1 MAKYENETQ
10 SMIENPPN
18 LQCRNYPPATNSMII
33 SLTDIPWYPPYTPDG
48 SHYHNCL
55 EIGLCLA
62 GEGMAEMGGGSWRF
76 SAGALLMAPKGVYHA
91 QHNAGTPFTHWRYIA
106 VDSDRMLAQSPH
118 WCSKAIRAALQT
130 TWHGGVYLPPGDEDG
145 ARAASIIHTMFDLER
160 SGGNVLPELE
170 AYLLLLLTGLANLRD
185 RAAKTN
191 VMAGLDT
198 PLVPPALEP
207 ALLYVS
213 QHYAEEILVEQMA
226 QLHDERKPFPADVH
240 HAGRH
245 RAAGIHQP
253 LPHPPL
259 AEPPAL
265 DQRADSEH
273 RRADGLP
280 LHHDVQPKF
289 SALRRAESLRV
300 AKKCPKSA
308 RVGVR
313 GKAAGRPL
321 CEEIVI
327 FEHIAVEIE

>member
-18 LQCRNYPPATNSMII
+18 LQCRNYPPAAASMII

-118 WCSKAIRAALQT
+118 WCAKAIRTALQT

-170 AYLLLLLTGLANLRD
+170 AYLLLLLTGLANLRS

-213 QHYAEEILVEQMA
+213 QHYAEEILIEQMA
-226 QLHDERKPFPADVH
+226 RSCMM
-240 HAGRH
+240 
-245 RAAGIHQP
+245 
-253 LPHPPL
+253 
-259 AEPPAL
+259 
-265 DQRADSEH
+265 SESH
-273 RRADGLP
+273 FRRMFTTL
-280 LHHDVQPKF
+280 
-289 SALRRAESLRV
+289 
-300 AKKCPKSA
+300 
-308 RVGVR
+308 VGVAPLEYINR
-313 GKAAGRPL
+313 YRIHRSLNLLRSTSEPIQNIAARTGFPSITTFNRNFQRCVGQSPSTWRKNAQKAHEWACGEKQPDGR
-321 CEEIVI
+321 
-327 FEHIAVEIE
+327 FARK

>member
-1 MAKYENETQ
+1 
-10 SMIENPPN
+10 
-18 LQCRNYPPATNSMII
+18 
-33 SLTDIPWYPPYTPDG
+33 
-48 SHYHNCL
+48 
-55 EIGLCLA
+55 
-62 GEGMAEMGGGSWRF
+62 MGGGRWRF
-76 SAGALLMAPKGVYHA
+76 SAGSLLMAPKGVCHA

-106 VDSDRMLAQSPH
+106 VDSDRHAG
-118 WCSKAIRAALQT
+118 AVAALVLQKAPSAPRCKRR
-130 TWHGGVYLPPGDEDG
+130 GAAASICPPGDEDG
-145 ARAASIIHTMFDLER
+145 TRAASIIHTMFDLER

-226 QLHDERKPFPADVH
+226 RSCMMSESHFRRMLH
-240 HAGRH
+240 HAGRR

-273 RRADGLP
+273 RRADRLP

-300 AKKCPKSA
+300 AKKCQKAHEWACGESSRTA
-308 RVGVR
+308 ALR
-313 GKAAGRPL
+313 GNSH
-321 CEEIVI
+321 
-327 FEHIAVEIE
+327 F

>member
-1 MAKYENETQ
+1 
-10 SMIENPPN
+10 
-18 LQCRNYPPATNSMII
+18 
-33 SLTDIPWYPPYTPDG
+33 
-48 SHYHNCL
+48 
-55 EIGLCLA
+55 
-62 GEGMAEMGGGSWRF
+62 
-76 SAGALLMAPKGVYHA
+76 
-91 QHNAGTPFTHWRYIA
+91 
-106 VDSDRMLAQSPH
+106 
-118 WCSKAIRAALQT
+118 
-130 TWHGGVYLPPGDEDG
+130 
-145 ARAASIIHTMFDLER
+145 MFDLER

-170 AYLLLLLTGLANLRD
+170 AYLLLLLTGLANLRS

-213 QHYAEEILVEQMA
+213 QHYAEEILIEQMA
-226 QLHDERKPFPADVH
+226 RSCMMSESHFRADVH
-240 HAGRH
+240 HGLVGVAPLEY
-245 RAAGIHQP
+245 IQP

-280 LHHDVQPKF
+280 LHHDVQPEF
-289 SALRRAESLRV
+289 SALCRAESLRV
-300 AKKCPKSA
+300 EKKCPKSA

>member
-18 LQCRNYPPATNSMII
+18 LQCRNYPPAAASMII

-62 GEGMAEMGGGSWRF
+62 GEGMVEMSGGSWRF

-118 WCSKAIRAALQT
+118 WCAKAIRTALQT

-145 ARAASIIHTMFDLER
+145 TRAASIIHTMFDLER

-170 AYLLLLLTGLANLRD
+170 AYLLLLLTGLANMRS

-213 QHYAEEILVEQMA
+213 QHYA
-226 QLHDERKPFPADVH
+226 
-240 HAGRH
+240 
-245 RAAGIHQP
+245 
-253 LPHPPL
+253 
-259 AEPPAL
+259 
-265 DQRADSEH
+265 
-273 RRADGLP
+273 
-280 LHHDVQPKF
+280 
-289 SALRRAESLRV
+289 
-300 AKKCPKSA
+300 
-308 RVGVR
+308 
-313 GKAAGRPL
+313 
-321 CEEIVI
+321 
-327 FEHIAVEIE
+327 

>member
-18 LQCRNYPPATNSMII
+18 LQCRNYPPATDSMII

-145 ARAASIIHTMFDLER
+145 ARAASIIHTMFDLKR

-170 AYLLLLLTGLANLRD
+170 AYLLLLLTGLANLRG

-191 VMAGLDT
+191 VMAGLDA

-226 QLHDERKPFPADVH
+226 RSCMMSESHFRRMFTTLVGVAPLEYINRYRIHRSLNLLRSTSEPIQNIPR
-240 HAGRH
+240 GRASPPS
-245 RAAGIHQP
+245 RRSTGI
-253 LPHPPL
+253 
-259 AEPPAL
+259 
-265 DQRADSEH
+265 
-273 RRADGLP
+273 
-280 LHHDVQPKF
+280 F
-289 SALRRAESLRV
+289 SAASGRVPPRGEKMPKKRTSGRAGKSSRTAALRGNSH
-300 AKKCPKSA
+300 
-308 RVGVR
+308 
-313 GKAAGRPL
+313 
-321 CEEIVI
+321 
-327 FEHIAVEIE
+327 F

>member
-18 LQCRNYPPATNSMII
+18 LQCRNYPPAAASMII

-55 EIGLCLA
+55 EIGLCLS
-62 GEGMAEMGGGSWRF
+62 GEGTVEMGGGSWRF
-76 SAGALLMAPKGVYHA
+76 SAGALLMVPKGVYHA

-118 WCSKAIRAALQT
+118 WCAKAIRTALQT

-170 AYLLLLLTGLANLRD
+170 AYLLLLLTGLANLRS

-213 QHYAEEILVEQMA
+213 QHYAEEILIEQMA
-226 QLHDERKPFPADVH
+226 RSCMMSESHFRRMFTTLVGVAPLEYINRYRIHRSLNLLRSTSEPIQNIAARTGFPSITTFNRNFQRCVGQSPSAWRKNAQKAHEWACGEKQPD
-240 HAGRH
+240 GR
-245 RAAGIHQP
+245 
-253 LPHPPL
+253 
-259 AEPPAL
+259 
-265 DQRADSEH
+265 
-273 RRADGLP
+273 
-280 LHHDVQPKF
+280 
-289 SALRRAESLRV
+289 
-300 AKKCPKSA
+300 SA
-308 RVGVR
+308 R
-313 GKAAGRPL
+313 K
-321 CEEIVI
+321 
-327 FEHIAVEIE
+327 